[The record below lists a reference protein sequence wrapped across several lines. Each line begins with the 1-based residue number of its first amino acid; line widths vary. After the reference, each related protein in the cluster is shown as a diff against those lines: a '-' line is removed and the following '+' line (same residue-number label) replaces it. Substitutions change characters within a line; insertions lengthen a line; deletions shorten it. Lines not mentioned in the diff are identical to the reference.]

1 MNNQT
6 FSPNTDPEERPK
18 KSYRFLFIAAAFLF
32 VLSLVLIFSDVNKE
46 SSKNPP
52 GQGTPSG
59 ASLDSLLFAQL
70 PGALSERGLDGLK
83 LDDIAFN
90 EVKDQAVLW
99 MAASDPDTGELLARE
114 PSAILALWNEESG
127 QWNLYQKDDTEFLEK
142 LRESDFGD
150 SEIYGRFT
158 EYDPKAHITGTIYG
172 GFKLPWRG
180 GLTKRLTWSVGHT
193 SCANNYCLYAF
204 DFADGTMFEI
214 TAAKSGYVYH
224 FKDSCNNGDSSC
236 TNSITIQDRSTTPYT
251 YHLYLHIAKGSVP
264 QNLRKF
270 GVPVFQG
277 QTIAFADD
285 TGYSTGHHLH
295 FMVIEQGTLNACVNY
310 CWGKSVDITFRDV
323 DINWDAATQGGR
335 PRLASEAAWYGGT
348 GRTYYTS
355 GNTYKPPS
363 HTYNII
369 VLFK

>member
-214 TAAKSGYVYH
+214 TASKSGNVPL
-224 FKDSCNNGDSSC
+224 
-236 TNSITIQDRSTTPYT
+236 QDRCTTASPPAPT
-251 YHLYLHIAKGSVP
+251 ASHPGQLHHHTPIISICTLPRQRAQTCVSSATGFSGSELSP
-264 QNLRKF
+264 F
-270 GVPVFQG
+270 
-277 QTIAFADD
+277 
-285 TGYSTGHHLH
+285 
-295 FMVIEQGTLNACVNY
+295 
-310 CWGKSVDITFRDV
+310 
-323 DINWDAATQGGR
+323 
-335 PRLASEAAWYGGT
+335 
-348 GRTYYTS
+348 
-355 GNTYKPPS
+355 
-363 HTYNII
+363 
-369 VLFK
+369 

>member
-142 LRESDFGD
+142 LRESDFGIW
-150 SEIYGRFT
+150 EIYERFR

>member
-6 FSPNTDPEERPK
+6 FTPETDPENRPK
-18 KSYRFLFIAAAFLF
+18 KSYRFLFIAAVFLF
-32 VLSLVLIFSDVNKE
+32 GLSLVLIFSDAKKD

-59 ASLDSLLFAQL
+59 AALDSLLFAQL
-70 PGALSERGLDGLK
+70 PEALKEHGLSDLT
-83 LDDIAFN
+83 LDDISFN
-90 EVKDQAVLW
+90 PEKTQAVLW
-99 MAASDPDTGELLARE
+99 MAASDSDTGELLARE
-114 PSAILALWNEESG
+114 PDAFLALWNDKSG
-127 QWNLYQKDDTEFLEK
+127 RWELFQKDDKTFLSK
-142 LRESDFGD
+142 LMESDFRD
-150 SEIYGRFT
+150 SEIYARFT
-158 EYDPKAHITGTIYG
+158 EYDPKASTTGTVYG

-214 TAAKSGYVYH
+214 TAAKSGFVYH
-224 FKDSCNNGDSSC
+224 FKDSCNNGDSAC

-264 QNLRKF
+264 ANLRKF
-270 GVPVFQG
+270 GVPVYQG

-295 FMVIEQGTLNACVNY
+295 FMVVEQNTLNACLTY

-335 PRLASEAAWYGGT
+335 PRLASEASWYGGS

-355 GNTYKPPS
+355 ANTYVPPS
-363 HTYNII
+363 HTYNI
-369 VLFK
+369 VLLYK

>member
-6 FSPNTDPEERPK
+6 FSPSTDPEERPK
-18 KSYRFLFIAAAFLF
+18 KSYKFLFIAAALLF
-32 VLSLVLIFSDVNKE
+32 VLSLVLIFSDGIKDG
-46 SSKNPP
+46 SKNPP
-52 GQGTPSG
+52 GEGTPSG
-59 ASLDSLLFAQL
+59 AALDSLLFAQL
-70 PGALSERGLDGLK
+70 PGALAERGLDSLK
-83 LDDIAFN
+83 LDDIMFN

-99 MAASDPDTGELLARE
+99 LAASDADTGELLARE
-114 PSAILALWNEESG
+114 PEAILALWNEENG
-127 QWNLYQKDDTEFLEK
+127 QWNLYQKDDDLFLDK
-142 LRESDFGD
+142 LSESDFRD
-150 SEIYGRFT
+150 SEIYSRFT
-158 EYDPKAHITGTIYG
+158 ESDPKATITGTIYG

-180 GLTKRLTWSVGHT
+180 GLTKRLTWSVGHN

-224 FKDSCNNGDSSC
+224 FKDSCNNGNSSC

-251 YHLYLHIAKGSVP
+251 YHIYLHIAKGSVP
-264 QNLRKF
+264 ENLRKF
-270 GVPVFQG
+270 GVAVFQG
-277 QTIAFADD
+277 QTLAFVDD

-295 FMVIEQGTLNACVNY
+295 FMVVEQSTLNACTNY

-323 DINWDAATQGGR
+323 DINWDAGTQGGR
-335 PRLASEAAWYGGT
+335 PRLASEASWYGGT

-355 GNTYKPPS
+355 GNTYVPPY